1 MEAKGQRSVKGG
13 QKGHKRPVQG
23 TKKPRLDG
31 TTVGYFRRVSD
42 RLKEGFTEEEE
53 KGEAEVRQNRPA
65 DDHVTCGSESGVCLC
80 VQVCLCTMC
89 CRR

>member
-1 MEAKGQRSVKGG
+1 MREIEAMLEKMEAKGQRSVKGG

-23 TKKPRLDG
+23 SSGDGGKKKPRLDG

-53 KGEAEVRQNRPA
+53 KGEAEICQNRPA
-65 DDHVTCGSESGVCLC
+65 DDLK
-80 VQVCLCTMC
+80 
-89 CRR
+89 